1 MSAQL
6 RDAFA
11 ANRSV
16 AVALTVAVEIFAIA
30 RTLFAVER
38 FRRRQVRWRRCPM
51 EIWNSAGQMAK

>member
-11 ANRSV
+11 ANRSI
-16 AVALTVAVEIFAIA
+16 ARTVAEEIFAIA

-38 FRRRQVRWRRCPM
+38 FFRRQVRWRRCPM